1 MKRVAVVLVL
11 AGVVSAVLLVLHPA
25 AAAPG
30 ELDPTFGTAGTVRTP
45 IGKDALVTAL
55 ALQPDGKIVAAGTSD
70 SSFALARY
78 TPSGLLDP
86 GFGSGGT
93 VSGPRGNGDAISLQ
107 ADGKI
112 LFGGGQFIE
121 SRGARLYF
129 TLARFHP
136 DGRLDTSFA
145 DGGLFTGPE
154 GRVSDVAVQSDGK
167 ILLAGASA
175 YGFELVRLEPD
186 GTPDTGFG
194 SDGAVH
200 TLHGAN
206 AGASAILVQ
215 PSGKIVAAGAST
227 PGTAPPPPPPPP
239 APPPPPP
246 PGPPPEPFR
255 ITLVRYD
262 ADGSLDS
269 TFGSAGFSDT
279 SLGYSAR
286 ADDAVLEPDGK
297 MLVVGPTDERAYGP
311 RRLFVARYAPDGT
324 PDATFASGGAALA
337 EVQPGGWRNWMAL
350 QPDGKIVVAGAFGV
364 ARLRG
369 DGTLDPTFGS
379 GGVAQGPVAALSL
392 ALQPDGRIVVGGFM
406 QTIGA
411 DGFALNRYFA
421 RAPTT
426 LVAAGVVGYGRS
438 SPVRG
443 TVPGGSAGVRVDV
456 LGRACYGFKTRVVA
470 TAITR
475 AGGTWH
481 ANVRPRSRTDY
492 TARVGIE
499 TTPTLVVQ
507 VRPKVTL
514 TKVAN
519 GGFRVRVLAA
529 HSLGGQVVLLQR
541 RVGGRW
547 VSAKRLVLR
556 RTGRQGKSVVSGRSF
571 SVPGAR
577 GRGLRALYKMRGRD
591 ECYVTAASR
600 PILG

>member
-78 TPSGLLDP
+78 SPSGLLDP

-93 VSGPRGNGDAISLQ
+93 VSGPRGNGAAISLQ

-121 SRGARLYF
+121 SRGARVYF
-129 TLARFHP
+129 TLARFQP

-175 YGFELVRLEPD
+175 YGFELVRLESD

-194 SDGAVH
+194 SAGAVH

-297 MLVVGPTDERAYGP
+297 MLVVGPTDEHAYGP
-311 RRLFVARYAPDGT
+311 RRLFVARYAADGT
-324 PDATFASGGAALA
+324 PDATF
-337 EVQPGGWRNWMAL
+337 
-350 QPDGKIVVAGAFGV
+350 
-364 ARLRG
+364 
-369 DGTLDPTFGS
+369 GS
-379 GGVAQGPVAALSL
+379 GGVGPGRGPAGRLAELDGPSTRRQDRRRGSVRRRSSARRRHAGSNLRERWRRRQGPVAALSL
-392 ALQPDGRIVVGGFM
+392 ALQQDGRIVVGGFM

-426 LVAAGVVGYGRS
+426 LVAASVVGYGRS
-438 SPVRG
+438 SS
-443 TVPGGSAGVRVDV
+443 GSR
-456 LGRACYGFKTRVVA
+456 
-470 TAITR
+470 
-475 AGGTWH
+475 
-481 ANVRPRSRTDY
+481 N
-492 TARVGIE
+492 
-499 TTPTLVVQ
+499 
-507 VRPKVTL
+507 
-514 TKVAN
+514 
-519 GGFRVRVLAA
+519 
-529 HSLGGQVVLLQR
+529 
-541 RVGGRW
+541 
-547 VSAKRLVLR
+547 
-556 RTGRQGKSVVSGRSF
+556 
-571 SVPGAR
+571 GAR
-577 GRGLRALYKMRGRD
+577 R
-591 ECYVTAASR
+591 
-600 PILG
+600 

>member
-1 MKRVAVVLVL
+1 MKRVVVVLVL

-30 ELDPTFGTAGTVRTP
+30 ELDPTFGTAGTVTTP
-45 IGKDALVTAL
+45 IGKDALLTAL

-78 TPSGLLDP
+78 SPSGLLDP

-93 VSGPRGNGDAISLQ
+93 VSGPRGNGAAISLQ

-121 SRGARLYF
+121 SRGARVYF
-129 TLARFHP
+129 TLARFQP

-175 YGFELVRLEPD
+175 YGFELVRLESD

-194 SDGAVH
+194 SAGAVH

-262 ADGSLDS
+262 ADGSIDS

-297 MLVVGPTDERAYGP
+297 MLVVGPTDEHAYGP

-324 PDATFASGGAALA
+324 PDATLGSGGVALTDI
-337 EVQPGGWRNWMAL
+337 QPGGWRTWMARR
-350 QPDGKIVVAGAFGV
+350 AGRKDRRCGSVRRRSSAPRRNAGSL
-364 ARLRG
+364 LRKRWRR
-369 DGTLDPTFGS
+369 P
-379 GGVAQGPVAALSL
+379 AGP
-392 ALQPDGRIVVGGFM
+392 GR
-406 QTIGA
+406 GA
-411 DGFALNRYFA
+411 CA
-421 RAPTT
+421 RAP
-426 LVAAGVVGYGRS
+426 AGRS
-438 SPVRG
+438 NR
-443 TVPGGSAGVRVDV
+443 
-456 LGRACYGFKTRVVA
+456 
-470 TAITR
+470 
-475 AGGTWH
+475 
-481 ANVRPRSRTDY
+481 
-492 TARVGIE
+492 
-499 TTPTLVVQ
+499 
-507 VRPKVTL
+507 
-514 TKVAN
+514 
-519 GGFRVRVLAA
+519 
-529 HSLGGQVVLLQR
+529 
-541 RVGGRW
+541 GRW
-547 VSAKRLVLR
+547 VHANPGRGRLRTESLFRQSPDHSR
-556 RTGRQGKSVVSGRSF
+556 RGERRRLWALLVRSRN
-571 SVPGAR
+571 GAR
-577 GRGLRALYKMRGRD
+577 K
-591 ECYVTAASR
+591 
-600 PILG
+600 